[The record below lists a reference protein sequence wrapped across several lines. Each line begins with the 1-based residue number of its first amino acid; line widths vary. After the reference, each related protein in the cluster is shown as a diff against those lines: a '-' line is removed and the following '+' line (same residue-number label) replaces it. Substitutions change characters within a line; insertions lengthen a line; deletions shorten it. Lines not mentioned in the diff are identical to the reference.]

1 MVDLLKELEEK
12 RGEVRFL
19 EGALSDPDVEMANMA
34 KEEIGRAREEV
45 ARLEDTIL
53 RHLLPKDD
61 EDHGG
66 VILEVRG
73 VGLG

>member
-1 MVDLLKELEEK
+1 MAGA
-12 RGEVRFL
+12 RG
-19 EGALSDPDVEMANMA
+19 
-34 KEEIGRAREEV
+34 EV

-73 VGLG
+73 VGLGLGLGSKEEAGRGEGRGGAAGGHHIEAPPAEG